1 LIRYWIESAA
11 AYPGTY
17 AALGSGMIG
26 GYPKSQL
33 DTSDRQW
40 PNSVAAA
47 EAIRR
52 RCQGCH
58 DKSMPVP
65 QYLSD
70 DLGLV
75 LSNPDPQDV
84 RIRWSR
90 HLLFNLSRPERSLVL
105 LAPLAQ
111 EAGGYGLCRP
121 KDRADRS
128 DAAPLEAGLKT
139 LPPPVFAG
147 PQDVDYQKI
156 LTLCRDGKKYLDQI
170 KRFDMPGFRPPAMY
184 VREMQR
190 FGILP
195 PDLGRDRRI
204 DVYATD
210 QTYWQSLW
218 WQPPTAQ

>member
-1 LIRYWIESAA
+1 
-11 AYPGTY
+11 
-17 AALGSGMIG
+17 MIG
-26 GYPKSQL
+26 GYPQSQL

-40 PNSVAAA
+40 PSSVAAA

-52 RCQGCH
+52 RCLSCH
-58 DKSMPVP
+58 DKSWPVP

-84 RIRWSR
+84 RMRWSR
-90 HLLFNLSRPERSLVL
+90 HLMFNLSHPERSLIL

-121 KDRADRS
+121 TGHGALS
-128 DAAPLEAGLKT
+128 DSAPSGAAMRPRPA
-139 LPPPVFAG
+139 PIFANT
-147 PQDVDYQKI
+147 QDADYQKI
-156 LTLCRDGKKYLDQI
+156 LTLCREGQTYLDRI

-190 FGILP
+190 FGILSQ
-195 PDLGRDRRI
+195 DLSYDRGI

-210 QTYWQSLW
+210 QAYWQSLW
-218 WQPPTAQ
+218 WQPTLPGPPSKFRAGSATISLRTN